1 MIATPPPEL
10 TEAGRYALATAI
22 ERRARHLIRHPD
34 LPVGELKPWHFIPVA
49 GSGPTKRKLHD
60 GGYTVCGWS
69 PHELTEAGIEA
80 GLSEW
85 GERQRQLGAEPETFV
100 AYVERE
106 RAI

>member
-1 MIATPPPEL
+1 MTATLPPEL
-10 TEAGRYALATAI
+10 TEAGSYALATAI

-34 LPVGELKPWHFIPVA
+34 LPLGELKAWHFIPVT
-49 GSGPTKRKLHD
+49 GSRPTKRKLHD
-60 GGYTVCGWS
+60 DGFTACGWS

-85 GERQRQLGAEPETFV
+85 GERQRELGGEPETFV

-106 RAI
+106 RGI